1 MKKIGD
7 VTVNDGKGLFDNEG
21 LCDDLQSNLNNLLK
35 FAVSGQYVAACAIV
49 TDMSNKLFCLKK
61 GIKADMD
68 SMRNKVEELKKMN
81 DALMEK
87 QTGLPVDRG
96 ADNGTAD

>member
-1 MKKIGD
+1 MNEKIK
-7 VTVNDGKGLFDNEG
+7 VNDGKGLYDNEG
-21 LCDDLQSNLNNLLK
+21 LCDSLKQDLNNMIKL
-35 FAVSGQYVAACAIV
+35 AMAGQYVSACGLI
-49 TDMSNKLFCLKK
+49 TGMSVKLTNLKQ

-96 ADNGTAD
+96 ADNGTD

>member
-1 MKKIGD
+1 MNENIK
-7 VTVNDGKGLFDNEG
+7 VNDGKGLYDNEG
-21 LCDDLQSNLNNLLK
+21 LCDSLKQDLNNMIKL
-35 FAVSGQYVAACAIV
+35 AMAGQYVAACGLI
-49 TDMSNKLFCLKK
+49 TGMSVKLTNLKQ

-68 SMRNKVEELKKMN
+68 SMKNKVEELKKMN

>member
-7 VTVNDGKGLFDNEG
+7 VTVNDGNGLFDNEG
-21 LCDDLQSNLNNLLK
+21 LCDNLQTDLNNLLK
-35 FAVSGQYVAACAIV
+35 LAINGQYVVACALV
-49 TDMSNKLFCLKK
+49 AEMSMKLTGLKK

-68 SMRNKVEELKKMN
+68 SMKNKIEELKKMN